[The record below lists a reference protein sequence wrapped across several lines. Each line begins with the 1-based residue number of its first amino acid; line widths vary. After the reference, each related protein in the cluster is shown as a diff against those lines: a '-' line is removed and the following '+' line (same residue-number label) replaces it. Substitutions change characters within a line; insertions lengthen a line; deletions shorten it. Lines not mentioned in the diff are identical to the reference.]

1 VFRFLR
7 KRRFWLELAIWIVL
21 LAGVYYFTQWRG
33 SSAAL
38 AVPRQLPP
46 ISVRSLSGQVL
57 ALPRP
62 PQQILF
68 INFWSPDCPPCL
80 AEIPALVQLQSWL
93 GGKKFSIVG
102 IAVDG
107 SSASAVRAR
116 VREFG
121 INYPVYLASGQG
133 ASEAVGGVLLTP
145 TSLLVNAKGQIIGRY
160 VGASAVPV
168 ILWHLLWARI

>member
-1 VFRFLR
+1 MFRFLR
-7 KRRFWLELAIWIVL
+7 KRRFWLELAIWIAL
-21 LAGVYYFTQWRG
+21 LAGVYCFTQWRG
-33 SSAAL
+33 SSAEL
-38 AVPRQLPP
+38 AVPRQLPA

-57 ALPRP
+57 ELPRL
-62 PQQILF
+62 PQQTLL

-80 AEIPALVQLQSWL
+80 AETPALVQLQRWF
-93 GGKKFSIVG
+93 GGKEFSIVG

-116 VREFG
+116 MREFD

-133 ASEAVGGVLLTP
+133 ASEAAGGVLLTP

-160 VGASAVPV
+160 VGAMAVPV
-168 ILWHLLWARI
+168 ILWHLLWAWI